1 MTLVRR
7 LSLSTAL
14 ATLALVAAGG
24 IVRAT
29 GSGLGCPDW
38 PRCHG
43 RLLPPLDFHAI
54 VEYSHRLLASV
65 VVLLVITT
73 AWAAWR
79 RARRDPSVLRP
90 AVFAIGVVFLQAAL
104 GAIVVAEEL
113 DPLPNTL
120 HFGTAMLLVATV
132 IVTATNAR
140 LRKPQPGGEARA
152 DPRTRRL
159 LWWTLGVTGA
169 TLFAGV
175 YVRGSGASLAF
186 LDWPLMNGRLIP
198 DLSTEAAA
206 AAFAHRVVAAATVAL
221 TGVLAL
227 RAGRLR
233 PAGLRAFAWAAF
245 GLAIGQTALGA
256 AAVLTR
262 LEDAAVAGHVLGSS
276 LTWGALVVLA
286 AATRRRRRPVA
297 EEPETPA
304 GRKARDVAAAYLQL
318 VKPDIIVLLLVT
330 TVPAMILAA
339 GGLPPIGL
347 VGATLLGGT
356 LAAGGANALNHYFDR
371 DIDEVMDRTRARPLP
386 AHRIAPGAA
395 ASFGVA
401 LSATS
406 FVWLTATVNLAAAL
420 LSLSAILFY
429 VVVYTLWMKRSTPQ
443 NIVIGGAAGAVPA
456 LVGWA
461 AVTGTIAAPA
471 WVLFAIIFFWTPPH
485 FWALSMKYAGE
496 YAAAGVP
503 MLVVVRG
510 AQQTA
515 VQIVLYAMQTVAVSL
530 LLVPLAGLG
539 PLYLATALALG
550 GGFVWLSLG
559 VLREGTTRAA
569 MHLFHFSISYL
580 GLLFAAVAV
589 DVLARSAA

>member
-65 VVLLVITT
+65 VVVLVITT

-90 AVFAIGVVFLQAAL
+90 AVLAIGVVFLQAAL

-140 LRKPQPGGEARA
+140 LRKPQPGGDAHT
-152 DPRTRRL
+152 DPGTRRL
-159 LWWTLGVTGA
+159 LWWTLGVAGA

-206 AAFAHRVVAAATVAL
+206 AAFTHRLVAAATVAL

-245 GLAIGQTALGA
+245 ALAIGQTALGA

-401 LSATS
+401 LSAIS
-406 FVWLTATVNLAAAL
+406 FVWLSATVNLAAAL

-550 GGFVWLSLG
+550 SGFVWLSLG